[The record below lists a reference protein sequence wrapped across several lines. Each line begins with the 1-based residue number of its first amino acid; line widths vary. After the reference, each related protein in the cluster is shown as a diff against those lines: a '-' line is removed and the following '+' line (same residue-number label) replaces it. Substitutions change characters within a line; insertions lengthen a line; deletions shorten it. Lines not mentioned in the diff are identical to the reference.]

1 MNILNIYKKKLRI
14 QFNYFIGKN
23 SILSMLFSLKTLLS
37 IQAKGENNLQYSEPI
52 NALRFLSADAVQKAN
67 SGHPGMP
74 MGMAEIATALWSK
87 HLKHNPLNPTWF
99 DRDRFVLSN
108 GHGSMLLYSLLHLTG
123 YKLSIED
130 IKDFRQL
137 KSKTPGHP
145 EYDINIGV
153 ETTTGPLGQGIAN
166 AVGMAISEKMLA
178 AQFNKD
184 DIKPIDHYTY
194 VFLGDGCLMEGI
206 SHEACSFAGT
216 HELGKLICFYDQNGI
231 SIDGEIDNWFTD
243 DSVKRFE
250 SYGWQTICV
259 DGHNVEEISEAISKA
274 KEEPKK
280 PSMIFCKTTI
290 GFGSPNKSGTA
301 DVHGAPLGDEEIEKT
316 REALGWQYTAFE
328 IPKDVYDFWDSK
340 KSGAEKNATWENSI
354 KSYKDKYPNDSL
366 ELERRIKGD
375 MPAKFEQ
382 NFLDFLNDCNTN
394 NLPMAT
400 RKASKAC
407 LDFFVKEM
415 PELVGG
421 SADLTPSNN
430 TFSASSTTFSSEN
443 PSGNHIN
450 YGVREFGMSA
460 IMNGMVLHGGIKPYG
475 ATFLVFTDYARNA
488 VRLSA
493 LMGLPNIFVYTHDS
507 VALGEDG
514 PTHQPIEHMVTLRS
528 TPNMDSWRPA
538 DLVETAVAWKNAISS
553 LSTPTCLIFSRQ
565 GTSAIERTPEQLSS
579 IENGGYL
586 LEEHEDPNITI
597 VASGSEVQLAI
608 DAAQELKNESINANV
623 VSMPSLD
630 VFLKQSNEIQNKII
644 NPNKPVL
651 VVECAHPNSWY
662 KILNRS
668 DKVIGIE
675 TFGESA
681 PGSEL
686 LEHFGFNKDNVIQT
700 AKSLVND

>member
-1 MNILNIYKKKLRI
+1 MH
-14 QFNYFIGKN
+14 FC
-23 SILSMLFSLKTLLS
+23 LKTLLS
-37 IQAKGENNLQYSEPI
+37 YQAKGENNLQQSEPI
-52 NALRFLSADAVQKAN
+52 NALRFLSIDAVQKAS

-74 MGMAEIATALWSK
+74 MGMAEIATALRSQ

-145 EYDINIGV
+145 EYDIDSGI

-178 AQFNKD
+178 AEFNKD
-184 DIKPIDHYTY
+184 DIKPIDHFTY

-216 HELGKLICFYDQNGI
+216 HNLGKLICFYDQNGI

-243 DSVKRFE
+243 DSVKRFD

-259 DGHNVEEISEAISKA
+259 DGHNVQEVSEAISKA
-274 KEEPKK
+274 KDESNK

-301 DVHGAPLGDEEIEKT
+301 DVHGAPLGDEEIKKT
-316 REALGWQYTAFE
+316 RDALGWNHPAFE
-328 IPKDVYDFWDSK
+328 VPQEVYDFWDSK
-340 KSGAEKNATWENSI
+340 NSGADKNSSWDDLI
-354 KSYKDKYPNDSL
+354 KNYKDKYPEDSA
-366 ELERRIKGD
+366 ELERRINGN
-375 MPAKFEQ
+375 MPENFQQ
-382 NFLDFLNDCNTN
+382 NFNDFLNDCNLTN
-394 NLPMAT
+394 TPMAT

-430 TFSASSTTFSSEN
+430 TFSASSSTFSNEN

-528 TPNMDSWRPA
+528 TPNLNNWRPA
-538 DLVETAVAWKNAISS
+538 DLVETAVAWKSAVSS
-553 LSTPTCLIFSRQ
+553 KTTPTCLIFSRQ
-565 GTSAIERTPEQLSS
+565 GTSAIERTSEQLSS
-579 IENGGYL
+579 IEMGGYL
-586 LEEHEDPNITI
+586 IEENEDADITI

-608 DAAQELKNESINANV
+608 DAAKELKNESIDANV

-630 VFLKQSNEIQNKII
+630 TFLELSNDSQNKII

-651 VVECAHPNSWY
+651 VIECAHPNSWY

-686 LEHFGFNKDNVIQT
+686 LEHFGFNKDNVIQK
-700 AKSLVND
+700 AKSLIND

>member
-1 MNILNIYKKKLRI
+1 
-14 QFNYFIGKN
+14 
-23 SILSMLFSLKTLLS
+23 
-37 IQAKGENNLQYSEPI
+37 
-52 NALRFLSADAVQKAN
+52 
-67 SGHPGMP
+67 
-74 MGMAEIATALWSK
+74 
-87 HLKHNPLNPTWF
+87 
-99 DRDRFVLSN
+99 
-108 GHGSMLLYSLLHLTG
+108 
-123 YKLSIED
+123 
-130 IKDFRQL
+130 
-137 KSKTPGHP
+137 
-145 EYDINIGV
+145 
-153 ETTTGPLGQGIAN
+153 
-166 AVGMAISEKMLA
+166 MAISEKILA
-178 AQFNKD
+178 AEFNKD

-194 VFLGDGCLMEGI
+194 VFLGDGCLMEGV
-206 SHEACSFAGT
+206 SHEACSFAAT
-216 HELGKLICFYDQNGI
+216 HNLGKLICFYDQNGI

-243 DSVKRFE
+243 DSVKRFD

-259 DGHNVEEISEAISKA
+259 DGHNVEEVSDAISKA
-274 KEEPKK
+274 KEEPNK
-280 PSMIFCKTTI
+280 PTMIFCKTTI

-316 REALGWQYTAFE
+316 REALGWNYSAFE
-328 IPKDVYDFWDSK
+328 VPKEVYDFWDSK
-340 KSGAEKNATWENSI
+340 KSGAGINSI
-354 KSYKDKYPNDSL
+354 WDDLIKNYKEKYPNESL

-375 MPAKFEQ
+375 LPE
-382 NFLDFLNDCNTN
+382 NFQQSFLNFLNDCNSN
-394 NLPMAT
+394 DSPMAT

-430 TFSASSTTFSSEN
+430 TFSASSSTFSNEN

-514 PTHQPIEHMVTLRS
+514 PTHQPIEHLVTLRS
-528 TPNMDSWRPA
+528 TPNLNSWRPA
-538 DLVETAVAWKNAISS
+538 DLVETAVAWNNAVSS
-553 LSTPTCLIFSRQ
+553 ATTPTCLIFSRQ

-579 IENGGYL
+579 INIGGYL

-608 DAAQELKNESINANV
+608 DAAKELKNESINANV
-623 VSMPSLD
+623 VSMPCLD
-630 VFLKQSNEIQNKII
+630 VFLKQSNQLQDKVI

-651 VVECAHPNSWY
+651 VIECAHPNSWY

-668 DKVIGIE
+668 DKVIGME

-686 LEHFGFNKDNVIQT
+686 LEHFGFNKDNVIQA
-700 AKSLVND
+700 AKSLIND

>member
-1 MNILNIYKKKLRI
+1 
-14 QFNYFIGKN
+14 
-23 SILSMLFSLKTLLS
+23 MLLTTKILLS
-37 IQAKGENNLQYSEPI
+37 FLKQTGEINLHPSDPT
-52 NALRFLSADAVQKAN
+52 NALRFLSIDAVQKAN

-74 MGMAEIATALWSK
+74 MGMAEIATSLWSN
-87 HLKHNPLNPTWF
+87 HLKHNPSNPNWF
-99 DRDRFVLSN
+99 NRDRFVLSN

-123 YKLSIED
+123 YKLSIND
-130 IKDFRQL
+130 LKDFRQL

-145 EYDINIGV
+145 EYDIDIGV

-166 AVGMAISEKMLA
+166 AVGMAISEKILA
-178 AQFNKD
+178 AEFNHED
-184 DIKPIDHYTY
+184 LDPIDHFTY
-194 VFLGDGCLMEGI
+194 AFLGDGCLMEGI
-206 SHEACSFAGT
+206 SHEACSFAAT
-216 HELGKLICFYDQNGI
+216 HNLGKLICFYDQNGI
-231 SIDGEIDNWFTD
+231 SIDGEIENWFTD

-250 SYGWQTICV
+250 SYGWHTICV
-259 DGHNVEEISEAISKA
+259 DGHNITEIDEAISQA
-274 KEEPKK
+274 KEKSDK

-316 REALGWQYTAFE
+316 REALNWQYPAFE
-328 IPKDVYDFWDSK
+328 IPKEIYDFWDAK
-340 KSGAEKNATWENSI
+340 DKGAEINSDWDNLIKNYEE
-354 KSYKDKYPNDSL
+354 KYPEQAK
-366 ELERRIKGD
+366 ELNRRIKGEA
-375 MPAKFEQ
+375 PENFEESF
-382 NFLDFLNDCNTN
+382 NKFLNNCDSN
-394 NLPMAT
+394 NSSMAT

-430 TFSASSTTFSSEN
+430 TFSESSSTFSNEN
-443 PSGNHIN
+443 PKGNHIN

-514 PTHQPIEHMVTLRS
+514 PTHQPIEHLVTLRS
-528 TPNMDSWRPA
+528 TPNLNNWRPA
-538 DLVETAVAWKNAISS
+538 DLVETSVAWKDAVTSTK
-553 LSTPTCLIFSRQ
+553 TPTCLIFSRQ
-565 GTSAIERTPEQLSS
+565 GTSAITRSQDQLNA
-579 IENGGYL
+579 IKKGGYL
-586 LEEHEDPNITI
+586 LDQSDNPDMTI
-597 VASGSEVQLAI
+597 IASGSEVQLAL
-608 DAAQELKNESINANV
+608 DAAKQLKSESKNINV

-630 VFLKQSNEIQNKII
+630 IFLQQSEEYQRSII
-644 NPNKPVL
+644 NPDKPVL
-651 VVECAHPNSWY
+651 VVECSHPNSWY
-662 KILNRS
+662 KILNRN

-686 LEHFGFNKDNVIQT
+686 LEHFGFTEENVIKT
-700 AKSLVND
+700 VKSLLND

>member
-1 MNILNIYKKKLRI
+1 MR
-14 QFNYFIGKN
+14 Q
-23 SILSMLFSLKTLLS
+23 SD
-37 IQAKGENNLQYSEPI
+37 PI
-52 NALRFLSADAVQKAN
+52 NALRFLSIDAVQKAN

-74 MGMAEIATALWSK
+74 MGMAEIATALWK
-87 HLKHNPLNPTWF
+87 NHLQHNPLNPTWF
-99 DRDRFVLSN
+99 NRDRFVLSN

-123 YKLSIED
+123 YALSIDD

-137 KSKTPGHP
+137 RSKTPGHP
-145 EYDINIGV
+145 EYDLDTGI
-153 ETTTGPLGQGIAN
+153 ETTTGPLGQGIGN
-166 AVGMAISEKMLA
+166 AVGMAISEKILA
-178 AQFNKD
+178 AEFNKE

-194 VFLGDGCLMEGI
+194 VFLGDGCLMEGV
-206 SHEACSFAGT
+206 SHEACSFAST
-216 HELGKLICFYDQNGI
+216 HNLGKLICFYDQNGI
-231 SIDGEIDNWFTD
+231 SIDGEIENWFTD
-243 DSVKRFE
+243 DSVKRFDG
-250 SYGWQTICV
+250 YGWQTICV
-259 DGHNVEEISEAISKA
+259 DGHNVEDINEAIVKA
-274 KEEPKK
+274 KNETNK

-316 REALGWQYTAFE
+316 RKALDWQYSPFE
-328 IPKDVYDFWDSK
+328 VPEDIYEFWNSKDSGNKVNANWD
-340 KSGAEKNATWENSI
+340 EIVKNYQE
-354 KSYKDKYPNDSL
+354 KYPDESI
-366 ELERRIKGD
+366 ELHRRIKGQ
-375 MPAKFEQ
+375 MPENFEE
-382 NFLDFLNDCNTN
+382 NFKAFLDDCNLN
-394 NLPMAT
+394 NLSMAT

-415 PELVGG
+415 PELIGG

-430 TFSASSTTFSSEN
+430 TYSASSSTFSNKN

-528 TPNMDSWRPA
+528 TPNLNNWRPA
-538 DLVETAVAWKNAISS
+538 DLVETAVAWKDAVCSTK
-553 LSTPTCLIFSRQ
+553 TPTCLIFSRQ
-565 GTSAIERTPEQLSS
+565 GTSAITRTPEQLNS
-579 IENGGYL
+579 IQMGGYL
-586 LEEHEDPNITI
+586 LKANENSDITI
-597 VASGSEVQLAI
+597 VASGSELQLAL
-608 DAAQELKNESINANV
+608 DASAELENDSINANV

-630 VFLKQSNEIQNKII
+630 IFLEQSEEFQNTII
-644 NPNKPVL
+644 DTSKPVL
-651 VVECAHPNSWY
+651 VVECGHPNSWY

-675 TFGESA
+675 SFGESA
-681 PGSEL
+681 PGDVL
-686 LEHFGFNKDNVIQT
+686 LEHFGFTLENVVGT
-700 AKSLVND
+700 AKSLIDD

>member
-1 MNILNIYKKKLRI
+1 
-14 QFNYFIGKN
+14 
-23 SILSMLFSLKTLLS
+23 
-37 IQAKGENNLQYSEPI
+37 LQQSDHI
-52 NALRFLSADAVQKAN
+52 NVLRFLSADAVQNAN

-87 HLKHNPLNPTWF
+87 HLRHNPNNPSWF
-99 DRDRFVLSN
+99 NRDRFVLSN

-123 YKLSIED
+123 YDLSIND
-130 IKDFRQL
+130 IKNFRKL

-145 EYDINIGV
+145 EYDIETGI

-166 AVGMAISEKMLA
+166 AVGMAVAEKILA
-178 AQFNKD
+178 AEFNKD
-184 DIKPIDHYTY
+184 DIKPVDHFTY

-216 HELGKLICFYDQNGI
+216 HNLGKLICFYDQNGI
-231 SIDGEIDNWFTD
+231 SIDGEIEYWFTD

-259 DGHNVEEISEAISKA
+259 DGHDIEDIDEAILKA
-274 KEEPKK
+274 KEEVNK
-280 PSMIFCKTTI
+280 PTMIFCKTTI
-290 GFGSPNKSGTA
+290 GYGSPNKSGTA

-316 REALGWQYTAFE
+316 REALGWNYKPFE
-328 IPKDVYDFWDSK
+328 VPQKVYDFWNFKETGASFNDSWNK
-340 KSGAEKNATWENSI
+340 LIKNYEK
-354 KSYKDKYPNDSL
+354 KYPNDSL
-366 ELERRIKGD
+366 ELHRRIEGNL
-375 MPAKFEQ
+375 PNNFQESYE
-382 NFLDFLNDCNTN
+382 NFLNECNSN
-394 NLPMAT
+394 NLSMAT
-400 RKASKAC
+400 RKASKTC

-415 PELVGG
+415 PELIGG

-430 TFSASSTTFSSEN
+430 TFSSSSSTFSNEN
-443 PSGNHIN
+443 ASGNHIN

-460 IMNGMVLHGGIKPYG
+460 IMNGMVLHGAIKPYG

-488 VRLSA
+488 LRLSA
-493 LMGLPNIFVYTHDS
+493 LMKLPNIFVYTHDS

-528 TPNMDSWRPA
+528 TPNLNNWRPA
-538 DLVETAVAWKNAISS
+538 DLVETAVAWKSAISS
-553 LSTPTCLIFSRQ
+553 QKTPTCLIFSRQ
-565 GTSAIERTPEQLSS
+565 GTSAIKRTPDQISM
-579 IENGGYL
+579 IDMGGYL
-586 LEEHEDPNITI
+586 LHESDNLHLTI
-597 VASGSEVQLAI
+597 VASGSEVQLAL
-608 DAAQELKNESINANV
+608 DAAKELKNDSIYANV

-630 VFLKQSNEIQNKII
+630 IFLNQDKEYQNKII
-644 NPNKPVL
+644 NPKKPIL

-662 KILNRS
+662 RILNRD

-686 LEHFGFNKDNVIQT
+686 LNHFGFNTDNVIKT
-700 AKSLVND
+700 AKSLIND

>member
-1 MNILNIYKKKLRI
+1 
-14 QFNYFIGKN
+14 
-23 SILSMLFSLKTLLS
+23 MLFSLKTLLS

-316 REALGWQYTAFE
+316 REALGWEYTAFE

>member
-1 MNILNIYKKKLRI
+1 MQK
-14 QFNYFIGKN
+14 
-23 SILSMLFSLKTLLS
+23 
-37 IQAKGENNLQYSEPI
+37 SEPI

-87 HLKHNPLNPTWF
+87 HLKHNPSNPTWF

-123 YKLSIED
+123 YDLSIED

-145 EYDINIGV
+145 EYDIDIGV

-166 AVGMAISEKMLA
+166 AVGMAISEKILA
-178 AQFNKD
+178 AEFNKD

-194 VFLGDGCLMEGI
+194 VFLGDGCLMEGV
-206 SHEACSFAGT
+206 SHEACSFAAT
-216 HELGKLICFYDQNGI
+216 HNLGKLICFYDQNGI

-243 DSVKRFE
+243 DSVKRFD

-259 DGHNVEEISEAISKA
+259 DGHNVEEVSDAISKA
-274 KEEPKK
+274 KEEPNK
-280 PSMIFCKTTI
+280 PTMIFCKTTI

-316 REALGWQYTAFE
+316 REALGWNYSAFE
-328 IPKDVYDFWDSK
+328 VPKEVYDFWDSK
-340 KSGAEKNATWENSI
+340 KSGAGINSI
-354 KSYKDKYPNDSL
+354 WDDLIKNYKEKYPNESL

-375 MPAKFEQ
+375 LPE
-382 NFLDFLNDCNTN
+382 NFQQRFLNFLNDCNSN
-394 NLPMAT
+394 NSSMAT

-430 TFSASSTTFSSEN
+430 TFSASSSTFSNEN

-514 PTHQPIEHMVTLRS
+514 PTHQPIEHLVTLRS
-528 TPNMDSWRPA
+528 TPNLNSWRPA
-538 DLVETAVAWKNAISS
+538 DLVETAVAWNNAVSS
-553 LSTPTCLIFSRQ
+553 ATTPTCLIFSRQ

-579 IENGGYL
+579 INIGGYL

-608 DAAQELKNESINANV
+608 DAAKELKNESINANV
-623 VSMPSLD
+623 VSMPCLD
-630 VFLKQSNEIQNKII
+630 VFLKQSNKLQDKVI

-651 VVECAHPNSWY
+651 VIECAHPNSWY
-662 KILNRS
+662 KILNRN
-668 DKVIGIE
+668 DKVIGME

-686 LEHFGFNKDNVIQT
+686 LEHFGFNKDNVIQA
-700 AKSLVND
+700 AKSLIND

>member
-1 MNILNIYKKKLRI
+1 MR
-14 QFNYFIGKN
+14 Q
-23 SILSMLFSLKTLLS
+23 SD
-37 IQAKGENNLQYSEPI
+37 PI
-52 NALRFLSADAVQKAN
+52 NALRFLSIDAVQKAN

-74 MGMAEIATALWSK
+74 MGMAEIATALWK
-87 HLKHNPLNPTWF
+87 NHLQHNPLNPTWF
-99 DRDRFVLSN
+99 NRDRFVLSN

-123 YKLSIED
+123 YALSIDD

-137 KSKTPGHP
+137 RSKTPGHP
-145 EYDINIGV
+145 EYDLDTGI
-153 ETTTGPLGQGIAN
+153 ETTTGPLGQGIGN
-166 AVGMAISEKMLA
+166 AVGMAISEKILA
-178 AQFNKD
+178 AEFNKE

-194 VFLGDGCLMEGI
+194 VFLGDGCLMEGV
-206 SHEACSFAGT
+206 SHEACSFAST
-216 HELGKLICFYDQNGI
+216 HNLGKLICFYDQNGI
-231 SIDGEIDNWFTD
+231 SIDGEIENWFTD
-243 DSVKRFE
+243 DSVKRFDG
-250 SYGWQTICV
+250 YGWQTICV
-259 DGHNVEEISEAISKA
+259 DGHNVEDINEAIVKA
-274 KEEPKK
+274 KNETNK

-316 REALGWQYTAFE
+316 RKALDWQYSPFE
-328 IPKDVYDFWDSK
+328 VPEDIYEFWNSKDSGNKVNANWD
-340 KSGAEKNATWENSI
+340 EIVKNYQE
-354 KSYKDKYPNDSL
+354 KYPDESI
-366 ELERRIKGD
+366 ELLRRIKGQ
-375 MPAKFEQ
+375 MPENFEE
-382 NFLDFLNDCNTN
+382 NFKAFLDDCNLN
-394 NLPMAT
+394 NPSMAT

-415 PELVGG
+415 PELIGG

-430 TFSASSTTFSSEN
+430 TYSASSSTFSNKN

-528 TPNMDSWRPA
+528 TPNLNNWRPA
-538 DLVETAVAWKNAISS
+538 DLVETAVAWKDAVSS
-553 LSTPTCLIFSRQ
+553 TKTPTCLIFSRQ
-565 GTSAIERTPEQLSS
+565 GTSAITRTPEQLNS
-579 IENGGYL
+579 IQMGGYL
-586 LEEHEDPNITI
+586 LKANDTSDITI
-597 VASGSEVQLAI
+597 VASGSELQLAL
-608 DAAQELKNESINANV
+608 DASVELEKDSINANV

-630 VFLKQSNEIQNKII
+630 IFLDQSEEYQNTII
-644 NPNKPVL
+644 DTSKPVL
-651 VVECAHPNSWY
+651 VVECGHPNSWY

-675 TFGESA
+675 SFGESA
-681 PGSEL
+681 PGGVL
-686 LEHFGFNKDNVIQT
+686 LEHFGFTLENVVGT
-700 AKSLVND
+700 AKSLIDD

>member
-1 MNILNIYKKKLRI
+1 MQK
-14 QFNYFIGKN
+14 
-23 SILSMLFSLKTLLS
+23 
-37 IQAKGENNLQYSEPI
+37 SEPI

-87 HLKHNPLNPTWF
+87 HLKHNPSNPTWF

-123 YKLSIED
+123 YDLSIED

-145 EYDINIGV
+145 EYDIDIGV

-166 AVGMAISEKMLA
+166 AVGMAISEKILA
-178 AQFNKD
+178 AEFNKD

-194 VFLGDGCLMEGI
+194 VFLGDGCLMEGV
-206 SHEACSFAGT
+206 SHEACSFAAT
-216 HELGKLICFYDQNGI
+216 HNLGKLICFYDQNGI

-243 DSVKRFE
+243 DSVKRFD

-259 DGHNVEEISEAISKA
+259 DGHNVEEVSDAISKA
-274 KEEPKK
+274 KEEPNK
-280 PSMIFCKTTI
+280 PTMIFCKTTI

-316 REALGWQYTAFE
+316 REALGWNYSAFE
-328 IPKDVYDFWDSK
+328 VPKEVYDFWDSK
-340 KSGAEKNATWENSI
+340 KSGAGINSI
-354 KSYKDKYPNDSL
+354 WDDLIKNYKEKYPNESL

-375 MPAKFEQ
+375 LPE
-382 NFLDFLNDCNTN
+382 NFQQSFLNFLNDCNSN
-394 NLPMAT
+394 NSPMAT

-430 TFSASSTTFSSEN
+430 TFSASSSTFSNEN

-514 PTHQPIEHMVTLRS
+514 PTHQPIEHLVTLRS
-528 TPNMDSWRPA
+528 TPNLNSWRPA
-538 DLVETAVAWKNAISS
+538 DLVETAVAWNNAVSS
-553 LSTPTCLIFSRQ
+553 ATTPTCLIFSRQ

-579 IENGGYL
+579 INIGGYL

-608 DAAQELKNESINANV
+608 DAAKELKNESINANV
-623 VSMPSLD
+623 VSMPCLD
-630 VFLKQSNEIQNKII
+630 VFLKQSNQLQDKVI

-651 VVECAHPNSWY
+651 VIECAHPNSWY

-668 DKVIGIE
+668 DKVIGME

-686 LEHFGFNKDNVIQT
+686 LEHFGFNKDNVIQ
-700 AKSLVND
+700 AARSLIND

>member
-1 MNILNIYKKKLRI
+1 MQK
-14 QFNYFIGKN
+14 
-23 SILSMLFSLKTLLS
+23 
-37 IQAKGENNLQYSEPI
+37 SEPI

-87 HLKHNPLNPTWF
+87 HLKHNPSNPTWF

-123 YKLSIED
+123 YDLSIED

-145 EYDINIGV
+145 EYDIDIGV

-166 AVGMAISEKMLA
+166 AVGMAISEKILA
-178 AQFNKD
+178 AEFNKD

-194 VFLGDGCLMEGI
+194 VFLGDGCLMEGV
-206 SHEACSFAGT
+206 SHEACSFAAT
-216 HELGKLICFYDQNGI
+216 HNLGKLICFYDQNGI

-243 DSVKRFE
+243 DSVKRFD

-259 DGHNVEEISEAISKA
+259 DGHNVEEVSDAISKA
-274 KEEPKK
+274 KEEPNK
-280 PSMIFCKTTI
+280 PTMIFCKTTI

-316 REALGWQYTAFE
+316 REALGWNYSAFE
-328 IPKDVYDFWDSK
+328 VPKEVYDFWDSK
-340 KSGAEKNATWENSI
+340 KSGAGINSI
-354 KSYKDKYPNDSL
+354 WDDLIKNYKEKYPNESL

-375 MPAKFEQ
+375 LPE
-382 NFLDFLNDCNTN
+382 NFQQSFLNFLNDCNSN
-394 NLPMAT
+394 NSPMAT

-430 TFSASSTTFSSEN
+430 TFSASSSTFSNEN

-514 PTHQPIEHMVTLRS
+514 PTHQPIEHLVTLRS
-528 TPNMDSWRPA
+528 TPNLNSWRPA
-538 DLVETAVAWKNAISS
+538 DLVETAVAWNNAVSS
-553 LSTPTCLIFSRQ
+553 ATTPTCLIFSRQ

-579 IENGGYL
+579 INIGGYL
-586 LEEHEDPNITI
+586 LEEHEDTNITI

-608 DAAQELKNESINANV
+608 DAAKELKNESINANV
-623 VSMPSLD
+623 VSMPCLD
-630 VFLKQSNEIQNKII
+630 VFLKQSNQLQDKVI

-651 VVECAHPNSWY
+651 VIECAHPNSWY
-662 KILNRS
+662 KILNRN
-668 DKVIGIE
+668 DKVIGME

-686 LEHFGFNKDNVIQT
+686 LEHFGFNKDNVIQA
-700 AKSLVND
+700 AKSLIND

>member
-1 MNILNIYKKKLRI
+1 LNILNIYKKKLRI

-274 KEEPKK
+274 KEESKK

-316 REALGWQYTAFE
+316 REALGWQYSAFE

>member
-1 MNILNIYKKKLRI
+1 
-14 QFNYFIGKN
+14 
-23 SILSMLFSLKTLLS
+23 MLLTTKILLS
-37 IQAKGENNLQYSEPI
+37 FLKQTGEINLHPSDPT
-52 NALRFLSADAVQKAN
+52 NALRFLSIDAVQKAN

-74 MGMAEIATALWSK
+74 MGMAEIATSLWSN
-87 HLKHNPLNPTWF
+87 HLKHNPSNPKWF
-99 DRDRFVLSN
+99 NRDRFVLSN

-123 YKLSIED
+123 YKLSIND
-130 IKDFRQL
+130 LKDFRQL

-145 EYDINIGV
+145 EYDIDIGV

-166 AVGMAISEKMLA
+166 AVGMAISEKILA
-178 AQFNKD
+178 AEFNHED
-184 DIKPIDHYTY
+184 FDPIDHFTY
-194 VFLGDGCLMEGI
+194 AFLGDGCLMEGI
-206 SHEACSFAGT
+206 SHEACSFAAT
-216 HELGKLICFYDQNGI
+216 HNLGKLICFYDQNGI
-231 SIDGEIDNWFTD
+231 SIDGEIENWFTD

-250 SYGWQTICV
+250 SYGWHTICV
-259 DGHNVEEISEAISKA
+259 DGHNITEIDEAISQA
-274 KEEPKK
+274 KEKSDK

-316 REALGWQYTAFE
+316 REALNWQYPAFE
-328 IPKDVYDFWDSK
+328 IPKEIYDFWDAK
-340 KSGAEKNATWENSI
+340 DKGAEINSDWDNLIKNYEE
-354 KSYKDKYPNDSL
+354 KYPEQAK
-366 ELERRIKGD
+366 ELNRRIKGEA
-375 MPAKFEQ
+375 PENFEESF
-382 NFLDFLNDCNTN
+382 NKFLNNCDSN
-394 NLPMAT
+394 NSSMAT

-430 TFSASSTTFSSEN
+430 TFSESSSTFSNEN
-443 PSGNHIN
+443 PKGNHIN

-514 PTHQPIEHMVTLRS
+514 PTHQPIEHLVTLRS
-528 TPNMDSWRPA
+528 TPNLNNWRPA
-538 DLVETAVAWKNAISS
+538 DLVETSVAWKDAVTSTK
-553 LSTPTCLIFSRQ
+553 TPTCLIFSRQ
-565 GTSAIERTPEQLSS
+565 GTSAITRSQDQLNA
-579 IENGGYL
+579 IKKGGYL
-586 LEEHEDPNITI
+586 LDQSDNPDMTI
-597 VASGSEVQLAI
+597 IASGSEVQLAL
-608 DAAQELKNESINANV
+608 DAAKQLKSESKNINV

-630 VFLKQSNEIQNKII
+630 IFLQQSEEYQRSII
-644 NPNKPVL
+644 NPDKPVL
-651 VVECAHPNSWY
+651 VVECSHPNSWY
-662 KILNRS
+662 KILNRN

-686 LEHFGFNKDNVIQT
+686 LEHFGFTEENVIKT
-700 AKSLVND
+700 VKSLLND

>member
-1 MNILNIYKKKLRI
+1 M
-14 QFNYFIGKN
+14 QQ
-23 SILSMLFSLKTLLS
+23 SDH
-37 IQAKGENNLQYSEPI
+37 I
-52 NALRFLSADAVQKAN
+52 NVLRFLSADAVQKAN

-87 HLKHNPLNPTWF
+87 HLRHNPKNPTWF
-99 DRDRFVLSN
+99 NRDRFVLSN

-123 YKLSIED
+123 YDLSIND
-130 IKDFRQL
+130 IKDFRKL

-145 EYDINIGV
+145 EYDIDIGI

-166 AVGMAISEKMLA
+166 AVGMPVAEKILA
-178 AQFNKD
+178 AEFNKD
-184 DIKPIDHYTY
+184 DIKPVDHFTY

-216 HELGKLICFYDQNGI
+216 HNLGKLICFYDQNGI
-231 SIDGEIDNWFTD
+231 SIDGEIEHWFTD

-259 DGHNVEEISEAISKA
+259 DGHDIEDIDGAIHKA
-274 KEEPKK
+274 KEEVNK
-280 PSMIFCKTTI
+280 PTMIFCKTTI
-290 GFGSPNKSGTA
+290 GYGSPNKSGTA
-301 DVHGAPLGDEEIEKT
+301 DVHGAPLGDEELKET
-316 REALGWQYTAFE
+316 REVLGWNYKPFE
-328 IPKDVYDFWDSK
+328 VPQEVYDFWNFKEEGASFNDSWNK
-340 KSGAEKNATWENSI
+340 LLKDYEK
-354 KSYKDKYPNDSL
+354 KYPNDSL
-366 ELERRIKGD
+366 ELHRRIDGHL
-375 MPAKFEQ
+375 PN
-382 NFLDFLNDCNTN
+382 NFQESYESFLNECNSN
-394 NLPMAT
+394 NLSMAT

-415 PELVGG
+415 PELIGG

-430 TFSASSTTFSSEN
+430 TFSSSSSTFSNEN
-443 PSGNHIN
+443 ASGNHIN

-460 IMNGMVLHGGIKPYG
+460 IMNGMVLHGAIKPYG

-493 LMGLPNIFVYTHDS
+493 LMKLPNIFVYTHDS

-528 TPNMDSWRPA
+528 TPNLNNWRPA
-538 DLVETAVAWKNAISS
+538 DLVETAVSWKSAVSS
-553 LSTPTCLIFSRQ
+553 QKTPTCLIYSRQ
-565 GTSAIERTPEQLSS
+565 GTSAIKRSPDQISM
-579 IENGGYL
+579 IDMGGYL
-586 LEEHEDPNITI
+586 LEESDDLDLTI
-597 VASGSEVQLAI
+597 VASGSEVQLAL
-608 DAAQELKNESINANV
+608 DAAKELKNDSINANV
-623 VSMPSLD
+623 VSMPCLD
-630 VFLKQSNEIQNKII
+630 IFLDQDKEYQNKII
-644 NPNKPVL
+644 NPEKPVL

-662 KILNRS
+662 RILNRN

-686 LEHFGFNKDNVIQT
+686 LNHFGFNTDNVIKT
-700 AKSLVND
+700 AKSLIND